1 MTSYRNFLLSG
12 AALAGAILAACA
24 PRAAVKTSSQAKS
37 EAPVAVDTAPVAS
50 ADTEASLRGREFAAV
65 DGVSPIYFSYDSSQ
79 LTQAAL
85 DALKANAE
93 YLKAHPDQD
102 VLVAGNCDARG
113 TVEYN
118 LALGQ
123 KRAKSVREYYMRLGM
138 AGNTIA
144 TISYGKEKPAC
155 SDASEACYSKNR
167 RADTLVRPHAVA
179 SENTPAQ

>member
-1 MTSYRNFLLSG
+1 MKSAIVFTALL
-12 AALAGAILAACA
+12 ILAACA
-24 PRAAVKTSSQAKS
+24 PKAVVKTSAPKA

-65 DGVSPIYFSYDSSQ
+65 EGVGPIYFSYDSAQ
-79 LTQAAL
+79 LGQASL

-93 YLKAHPDQD
+93 YLKTHTDQD

-123 KRAKSVREYYMRLGM
+123 KRAKAVREYYMRLGVP
-138 AGNTIA
+138 GTSIA

-155 SDASEACYSKNR
+155 SDSAESCYSKNR
-167 RADTLVRPHAVA
+167 RADTLVRPHGVA
-179 SENTPAQ
+179 NDKTPAQ